1 MKIKSGGQNRMNML
15 FFLTIFFLLYGGMH
29 FCAFLKTRS
38 ALAFST
44 NTGIYLGLFML
55 LMVLSP
61 LIIRFSE
68 RLELTF
74 FARLMSYIGYTW
86 MGVLFLFFSASV
98 CMDIYHLLI
107 YLAGTISHK
116 NLSFLI
122 PSVRLSFYLPLIF
135 SLIIG
140 IYGYYEA
147 LDIRTERVTIKTRKI
162 PEEIGRLRIVQI
174 SDVHIGLIIRE
185 GRLNR
190 LLREIK
196 KADPDILVS
205 TGDLVDG
212 QIDGLSEF
220 AGLLKEIS
228 PKYGKFAITGNHEFY
243 AGIGQTLDFTEKAGF
258 KILRGEGTTVAGLI
272 NVAGVDDPQR
282 KTYGLYKGVSERELL
297 SKLPIGKFTLL
308 LKHRPLIDKEALGL
322 FDLQLSGHAHK
333 GQIFPFSLITW
344 LFYRHTVHAGHL
356 RLVDDSY
363 LYVSRG
369 SGTWGPPIRFLSP
382 PEVTVIELVYDE
394 KHQYGNKEINK

>member
-1 MKIKSGGQNRMNML
+1 MYL
-15 FFLTIFFLLYGGMH
+15 FLTTFFLLYGGMH
-29 FCAFLKTRS
+29 LYAFLKTRS

-44 NTGIYLGLFML
+44 NTGIYLILFMTV
-55 LMVLSP
+55 MVFSP
-61 LIIRFSE
+61 FIIRFSE
-68 RLELTF
+68 RLELNF
-74 FARLMSYIGYTW
+74 FARFMSYIGYTW

-98 CMDIYHLLI
+98 CMDIYRLVI
-107 YLAGTISHK
+107 YLAGFISH
-116 NLSFLI
+116 NNFSSLI
-122 PSVRLSFYLPLIF
+122 PSARLSFYFPLML

-140 IYGYYEA
+140 IYGYFEA
-147 LDIRTERVTIKTRKI
+147 LDIRTEKVEIKTSKI

-174 SDVHIGLIIRE
+174 SDVHLGLIVRGERFERILKE
-185 GRLNR
+185 VKEAN
-190 LLREIK
+190 
-196 KADPDILVS
+196 PDILIS

-220 AGLLKEIS
+220 AGLLKEIN

-243 AGIGQTLDFTEKAGF
+243 AGLGQTLDFTEKAGF
-258 KILRGEGTTVAGLI
+258 KIFRGEGTTVAGLI
-272 NVAGVDDPQR
+272 NVAGVDDPQG

-308 LKHRPLIDKEALGL
+308 LKHRPEVDKESIGL

-333 GQIFPFSLITW
+333 GQIFPFSLLTW
-344 LFYRHTVHAGHL
+344 LYYRHTIHAGEL

-369 SGTWGPPIRFLSP
+369 AGTWGPPIRFLSP
-382 PEVTVIELVYDE
+382 PEVTIIELIHEGD
-394 KHQYGNKEINK
+394 